1 MELTLAIAG
10 VQLGAFLIIFVQA
23 LKFLGVTEEKWL
35 RLGPVVAAVAFGAVY
50 AVELFVPASKP
61 IVDIV
66 FQIIVAVMTAVLGY
80 NYVAKPV
87 AEAFGLK
94 VSSGDIEE

>member
-23 LKFLGVTEEKWL
+23 LKFLGVSDEKWL
-35 RLGPVVAAVAFGAVY
+35 KLGPVVAAVAFGAVY

-61 IVDIV
+61 IVDVV
-66 FQIIVAVMTAVLGY
+66 FQIVVAIMTAVLGY
-80 NYVAKPV
+80 GYIAAPVAK
-87 AEAFGLK
+87 ALGLK
-94 VSSGDIEE
+94 VSVSDIEE

>member
-10 VQLGAFLIIFVQA
+10 VQLGAFLILFVQA
-23 LKFLGVTEEKWL
+23 LKFLGVSEEKWL

-80 NYVAKPV
+80 GYIAAPVAK
-87 AEAFGLK
+87 ALGLK
-94 VSSGDIEE
+94 VSVSDIEE